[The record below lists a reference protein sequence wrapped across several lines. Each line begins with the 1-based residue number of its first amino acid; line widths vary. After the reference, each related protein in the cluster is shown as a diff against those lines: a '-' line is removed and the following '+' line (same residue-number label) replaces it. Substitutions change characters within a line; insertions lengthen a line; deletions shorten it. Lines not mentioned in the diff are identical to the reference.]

1 MWWFAES
8 LINSGTM
15 AKKCGWLSLWLCTL
29 PVWSLDPQKAIT
41 QLVHTSWTEREGA
54 PASIVALAQT
64 TDGYLWLG
72 TASGLYRFDGVRF
85 TRFEPAA
92 GEELPGTSIA
102 VLCATRNGSLW
113 IVSASGR
120 IGRLHNGHVKT
131 SPDGPPRISS
141 LAEDSHGVLVAGT
154 ATGLASFQDGHW
166 KDAGKELGIPAKPV
180 QRAYSDAHGT
190 LWVATEDRILCLPAG
205 QKHFQETGDNAGQI
219 SAFAQAPDGAIWVAE
234 LTRSARE
241 IRTGRSHDR
250 GPLTEV
256 AVGATIVLFDRQ
268 GSLWIT
274 SGGDGFR
281 RLPHPRRRRGQHLAH

>member
-102 VLCATRNGSLW
+102 VLCATRNGSLC
-113 IVSASGR
+113 IASAS
-120 IGRLHNGHVKT
+120 
-131 SPDGPPRISS
+131 
-141 LAEDSHGVLVAGT
+141 
-154 ATGLASFQDGHW
+154 
-166 KDAGKELGIPAKPV
+166 
-180 QRAYSDAHGT
+180 
-190 LWVATEDRILCLPAG
+190 
-205 QKHFQETGDNAGQI
+205 
-219 SAFAQAPDGAIWVAE
+219 GAIWVAE

-274 SGGDGFR
+274 SGGDGLR
-281 RLPHPRRRRGQHLAH
+281 RLAYPGRVRGQHIAQFGPQAEQFTKKDGLSHDYVISALEDREGNIWFVTVGGLDRFRESKVTPVSIPGGDQPRSLLASRDGSIWTGASTRDLQQIGPDGRPVVWN